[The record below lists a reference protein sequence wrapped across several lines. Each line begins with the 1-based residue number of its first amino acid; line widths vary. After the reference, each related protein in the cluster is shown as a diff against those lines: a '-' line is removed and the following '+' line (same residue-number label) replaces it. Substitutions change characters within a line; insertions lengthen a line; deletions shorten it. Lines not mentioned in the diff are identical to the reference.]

1 MPYQVELTRK
11 AQRELD
17 ALPAKEA
24 VRVARALFELED
36 NPRPR
41 GAQKLT
47 GTAAP
52 VWRIRVGSYRAI
64 YSVSDAARRVV
75 VVRVARRRPGETY
88 RF

>member
-1 MPYQVELTRK
+1 LPYQVELTRK
-11 AQRELD
+11 AQRQLD

-41 GAQKLT
+41 GAQKLA

-52 VWRIRVGSYRAI
+52 MWRIRVGDYRAI
-64 YSVSDAARRVV
+64 YSVSDPARRVIV
-75 VVRVARRRPGETY
+75 LRVARRRPGETY